1 MASEL
6 RVNTLKDAAG
16 NNSVGMSYVA
26 EGTAKAHVRFN
37 GSGTVAISGYSLNVS
52 SVTDLGTG
60 NYEPILTNALAANQ
74 GMHMRSSNSY
84 QCWDSSS
91 GAANKMPI
99 NTSDASGTLGDT
111 GRCYCSVHGDLA

>member
-16 NNSVGMSYVA
+16 NNSVGMEYVA
-26 EGTAKAHVRFN
+26 NGSAKAHVRFN

-52 SVTDLGTG
+52 SVTDFGTG
-60 NYEPILTNALAANQ
+60 NYEAVLTNALAANE
-74 GMHMRSSNSY
+74 GVHFRTSNNKQTGDAST
-84 QCWDSSS
+84 

-99 NTSDASGTLGDT
+99 FTQNSSGTASDSN
-111 GRCYCSVHGDLA
+111 RCYCSVYGDLA

>member
-6 RVNTLKDAAG
+6 RVNTLKDASG
-16 NNSVGMSYVA
+16 NNSVGMEYVA

-52 SVTDLGTG
+52 SITDFAAG
-60 NYEPILTNALAANQ
+60 NYEAILTNSLAANE
-74 GMHMRSSNSY
+74 GMHLRSSNSY
-84 QCWDSSS
+84 ICWDSSS

-99 NTSDASGTLGDT
+99 ATADASGTLGDT